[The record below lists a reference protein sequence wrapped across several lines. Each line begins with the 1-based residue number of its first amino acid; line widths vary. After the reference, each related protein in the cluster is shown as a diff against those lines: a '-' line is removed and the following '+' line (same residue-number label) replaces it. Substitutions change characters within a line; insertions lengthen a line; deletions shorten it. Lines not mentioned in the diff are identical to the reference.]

1 MYIKVLPDFNSS
13 ACIAFYSL
21 ASCAGGCLK
30 YFDHVYVVFAQAEQ
44 LSSLYLS
51 SLHAWTDAGPTG
63 EADALQD
70 VCSISC
76 SHSLLLRLGAMHDA
90 FGGPFSCSALAY
102 AS

>member
-13 ACIAFYSL
+13 ACIASYSL
-21 ASCAGGCLK
+21 ASCAGGCLE

-51 SLHAWTDAGPTG
+51 SLHAWTDADPTG
-63 EADALQD
+63 EADVLQD

-76 SHSLLLRLGAMHDA
+76 SHSLLLHLGAMHDA

>member
-21 ASCAGGCLK
+21 AGGCLK

-44 LSSLYLS
+44 SSLYLS
-51 SLHAWTDAGPTG
+51 SLHAWTDADPTG

-76 SHSLLLRLGAMHDA
+76 SHSLLLHLGAMHDA
-90 FGGPFSCSALAY
+90 FGGPFSCGVLAY